1 MVVRTGSST
10 AKGNLIRSIMFPKNM
25 DFEFY
30 LDSIKFVII
39 MFIIATIGM
48 AMCAYLYIIRE
59 VNIVGSKHF
68 IDYIIG
74 IIISVVIYFNHFLR
88 SHSS

>member
-1 MVVRTGSST
+1 MALVVRTGSST

-39 MFIIATIGM
+39 MFIAATIGM
-48 AMCAYLYIIRE
+48 IYCAYLYIIRE
-59 VNIVGSKHF
+59 VRIVRSK
-68 IDYIIG
+68 Y
-74 IIISVVIYFNHFLR
+74 IIISIKLHRMERNQTPRKNGGF
-88 SHSS
+88 